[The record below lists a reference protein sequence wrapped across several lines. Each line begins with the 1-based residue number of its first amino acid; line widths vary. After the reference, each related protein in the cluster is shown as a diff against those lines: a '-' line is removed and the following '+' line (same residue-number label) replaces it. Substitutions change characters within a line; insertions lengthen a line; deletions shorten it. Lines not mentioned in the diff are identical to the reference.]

1 MNNGNLIVNTL
12 KIDCMGSDVM
22 YGESIRDYFIKYNFI
37 FALIIILIMLVFGF
51 INLSEAVK
59 NELGKRALSSAKLV
73 AEHPVVIEGL
83 KKSEPTPELQQFT
96 TYIKEQIGAEY
107 VVLGDENG
115 IRYTHPDVNKI
126 GKKMV
131 GNDNYRAL
139 VKGESYVSIAEGS
152 LGKALRGKAPVKDEN
167 GDIIGVVSVGFLYDQ
182 IYEMNL
188 NYFKY
193 LAIGLILI
201 FFVVILVSTFLATGI
216 KKELLDYEPSEIS
229 LLLKEKNAILESIHE
244 GIIILDSNKCI
255 TYVNKRALE
264 ILNLDSTIVNKNIM
278 EVFEDRNID
287 HMISSGKPEL
297 NRSIRYKEAKIIF
310 NSVPYRN
317 NEELEGVIISFKLF
331 DDVDLIARELSQ
343 VKTYIESLRAQ
354 THEFNNFLYTLSGL
368 IELEE
373 YEEVQRLINKERIGN
388 NTLLAFI
395 TKHIKDSFL
404 IGLIIG
410 FYNRAK
416 ELKVNLILDEDSYCG
431 KLTTISDKHIIISIL
446 GNLVIN
452 AFEAVEHLDV
462 ENRVVRIY
470 IRELKNELIFEVED
484 SGDGIDYSML
494 NTLTQK
500 GVSTKNP
507 ENRGY
512 GLSIVLES
520 IEKLNG
526 NITLEKGDLGGALFY
541 ICIPKGV

>member
-1 MNNGNLIVNTL
+1 VNNGNLIVNTL

-22 YGESIRDYFIKYNFI
+22 YGESIKDYFIKYNFI

-59 NELGKRALSSAKLV
+59 NELGKRALSSAQLV

-96 TYIKEQIGAEY
+96 TDIKEQIGAEY

-297 NRSIRYKEAKIIF
+297 NRSIRYKEEKIIF

-494 NTLTQK
+494 NTYTQK
-500 GVSTKNP
+500 RISTKNP